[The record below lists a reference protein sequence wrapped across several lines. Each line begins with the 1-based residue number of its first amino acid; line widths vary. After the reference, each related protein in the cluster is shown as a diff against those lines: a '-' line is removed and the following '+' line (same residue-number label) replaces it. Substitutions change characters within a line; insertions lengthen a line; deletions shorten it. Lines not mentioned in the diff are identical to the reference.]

1 MSNRKFV
8 NVSYDLLYIL
18 VELITAKWVFFFL
31 DDIMSSI
38 KT

>member
-8 NVSYDLLYIL
+8 NVSYDLLCIL
-18 VELITAKWVFFFL
+18 IELITVKCVFYFL